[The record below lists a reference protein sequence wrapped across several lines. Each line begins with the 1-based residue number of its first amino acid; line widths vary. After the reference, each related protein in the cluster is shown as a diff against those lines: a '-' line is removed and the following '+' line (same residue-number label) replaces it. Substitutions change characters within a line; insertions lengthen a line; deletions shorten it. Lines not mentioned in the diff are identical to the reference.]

1 MKKQVRFI
9 SGRHPL
15 DDQSVQAVF
24 AMAKERG
31 IEIYLVGGCIRDAI
45 ETAALAAKGSA
56 AKTGPFDF
64 DFAIKANAL
73 DFARSIA
80 DQLEGH
86 YVVLDP
92 QFDIARVVLDS
103 GNYLD
108 FAGYKGSMSEDLM
121 RRDLTINALA
131 LDGSERDQVIDL
143 VGGLEDLE
151 SNTIR
156 AVSQEVLQDDPLRLL
171 RVYRFAVA
179 REALIESQTRDFV
192 KNNMALLSGVAPER
206 INYEFFTLMDKPSAG
221 RYIHE
226 MGEIGLLEAIYPEL
240 KDCRRVT
247 ANSYHHLALFDH
259 SLETVPQL
267 EAKLPTLPAY
277 FMESVSQS
285 MSYGVTRLAA
295 TKVAS
300 LLHDIGKPDTWEV
313 QPDGRHSF
321 IGHDKLGA
329 EMIRPLAQRSKWP
342 RSLAKL
348 VEKLVLWHLR
358 PGQLFH
364 TGEPTVKA
372 LNRFYRNVGDDFAEL
387 MLLAFADFGSTRGPG
402 LTGDKREALH
412 QSLHSLVDG
421 YPAYL
426 ESIAN
431 IPKLL
436 GGADVMRLLDIGPG
450 PIVGEI
456 LNALSEAQEFKEV
469 TNTAQ
474 AEAFVHSYW
483 DSKKSER

>member
-1 MKKQVRFI
+1 VKKQVRFI

-15 DDQSVQAVF
+15 DDQSVQAAF
-24 AMAKERG
+24 ALARERG
-31 IEIYLVGGCIRDAI
+31 IEMYLVGGCIRDAI
-45 ETAALAAKGSA
+45 ETEAVAAKGA
-56 AKTGPFDF
+56 PAKSGPFDF
-64 DFAIKANAL
+64 DFAIKSNAL
-73 DFARSIA
+73 EFARDVA
-80 DQLEGH
+80 DQLAGH

-92 QFDIARVVLDS
+92 QFDIARVVLES

-108 FAGYKGSMSEDLM
+108 FAGYKSSMHEDLM

-131 LDGSERDQVIDL
+131 LDGSERDQIIDL

-156 AVSQEVLQDDPLRLL
+156 AISEAVLQEDPLRLL

-192 KNNMALLSGVAPER
+192 KNNMALLAQVAPER
-206 INYEFFTLMDKPSAG
+206 INYEFFTLMDKPNAG
-221 RYIHE
+221 SYIHE
-226 MGEIGLLEAIYPEL
+226 MGAIGLLEAVYPEL

-277 FMESVSQS
+277 FVESVSQP

-300 LLHDIGKPDTWEV
+300 LLHDIGKPGTWEV

-329 EMIRPLAQRSKWP
+329 EMIRPLAQRAKWP
-342 RSLAKL
+342 RALTKL

-372 LNRFYRNVGDDFAEL
+372 LNRFYRNVGEDFAEL

-402 LTGDKREALH
+402 LTGDKREALS
-412 QSLHSLVDG
+412 QSLHSLVEG

-436 GGADVMRLLDIGPG
+436 GGADVMGLLGIGPG

-469 TNTAQ
+469 TNAAQ
-474 AEAFVHSYW
+474 AEAFVRSYW
-483 DSKKSER
+483 DSKKS

>member
-372 LNRFYRNVGDDFAEL
+372 LNRFYRNVGEDFAEL

>member
-1 MKKQVRFI
+1 M
-9 SGRHPL
+9 
-15 DDQSVQAVF
+15 QAVF

-31 IEIYLVGGCIRDAI
+31 IEIYLVGGCIRDSI
-45 ETAALAAKGSA
+45 ETAAVAAKGSA

-131 LDGSERDQVIDL
+131 LDGSEHDQVIDL

-372 LNRFYRNVGDDFAEL
+372 LNRFYRNVGEDFAEL

>member
-15 DDQSVQAVF
+15 DDQSVQAAF

-31 IEIYLVGGCIRDAI
+31 IQMYLVGGCIRDAI
-45 ETAALAAKGSA
+45 ETEALAAKGIP

-64 DFAIKANAL
+64 DFAIKSNAL
-73 DFARSIA
+73 DFARAVA
-80 DQLEGH
+80 DQLAGH
-86 YVVLDP
+86 YVVLDA
-92 QFDIARVVLDS
+92 QFDIARVVLES

-108 FAGYKGSMSEDLM
+108 FAGYKGSMQEDLM

-131 LDGSERDQVIDL
+131 LDGSERDQITDL

-156 AVSQEVLQDDPLRLL
+156 AISESALQEDPLRLL

-179 REALIESQTRDFV
+179 REGLIESQTRDFV
-192 KNNMALLSGVAPER
+192 KNNMAMLAQVAPER
-206 INYEFFTLMDKPSAG
+206 INYEFFTLMDKPNAG
-221 RYIHE
+221 SYIHE
-226 MGEIGLLEAIYPEL
+226 MGAIGLLEAVYPEL

-247 ANSYHHLALFDH
+247 ANSFHHLALFDH

-277 FMESVSQS
+277 FVESVSQP

-300 LLHDIGKPDTWEV
+300 LLHDIGKPGTWEV

-329 EMIRPLAQRSKWP
+329 EMIRPLAQRAKWP
-342 RSLAKL
+342 RALSKL

-372 LNRFYRNVGDDFAEL
+372 LNRFYRNVGEDFAEL

-402 LTGDKREALH
+402 LTGDKREALS

-436 GGADVMRLLDIGPG
+436 GGADVMELLGIGPG

-469 TNTAQ
+469 TDAAQ
-474 AEAFVHSYW
+474 AEAFVRSYW
-483 DSKKSER
+483 DSKKC

>member
-1 MKKQVRFI
+1 M
-9 SGRHPL
+9 
-15 DDQSVQAVF
+15 QAVF

-31 IEIYLVGGCIRDAI
+31 IESYLVGGCIRDAI
-45 ETAALAAKGSA
+45 ETEAVAAKGLAAKA
-56 AKTGPFDF
+56 GPFDF

-192 KNNMALLSGVAPER
+192 KSNMALLSGVAPER

-300 LLHDIGKPDTWEV
+300 LLHDIGKPGTWEV

-372 LNRFYRNVGDDFAEL
+372 LNRFYRNVGEDFAEL
-387 MLLAFADFGSTRGPG
+387 LLLAFADFGSTRGPG

-436 GGADVMRLLDIGPG
+436 GGADVMRLLGIGPG

-469 TNTAQ
+469 ANIAQ

>member
-179 REALIESQTRDFV
+179 RGALIESQTRDFV

-372 LNRFYRNVGDDFAEL
+372 LNRFYRNVGEDFAEL

-421 YPAYL
+421 YPTYL

-436 GGADVMRLLDIGPG
+436 GGADVMRLLDIRPG

>member
-1 MKKQVRFI
+1 VKKQVRFI

-31 IEIYLVGGCIRDAI
+31 IEIYLVGGCIRDSI

-372 LNRFYRNVGDDFAEL
+372 LNRFYRNVGEDFAEL

-483 DSKKSER
+483 DSKKSGR